1 MDVVTHWVNLSE
13 TTEMEGCEV
22 MPRMI
27 DADALLDIV
36 EQQGYVTVDDIINAE
51 TIEAEPV
58 KHGRWVPVKLTRR
71 TTEYKCSIC
80 GRWER
85 TDKEPYCNCGAKMDG
100 GIDRDN

>member
-1 MDVVTHWVNLSE
+1 
-13 TTEMEGCEV
+13 